1 MRYYVGELN
10 GSTLNIKP
18 SSNIQV
24 LRTPCESIS
33 TLSSSKWDEDLAREH
48 RTYRTDRM
56 KQIHATNELTEMF
69 GSRKAKRAKHN
80 RERGRITQDGIS
92 SQTQSTIEE
101 RRRDAGTAER
111 IDLAESALMES
122 RRKILPQF
130 DLDASR
136 VQDAYDLSS
145 VLSDAES
152 RLYLANVLNAFRS
165 SESTPKYAFVRK
177 TLQRLGATKDAAKRD
192 EALPRLAYLYMLLT
206 LLHCNR
212 RIKSVSRLAEND
224 SFLSSSL
231 LERHIDRFAESS
243 NGESYF
249 RKCSRC
255 VRAWSSRIF
264 LSHVTS
270 LIFIQHS
277 NTKHRH

>member
-1 MRYYVGELN
+1 M
-10 GSTLNIKP
+10 
-18 SSNIQV
+18 
-24 LRTPCESIS
+24 
-33 TLSSSKWDEDLAREH
+33 
-48 RTYRTDRM
+48 
-56 KQIHATNELTEMF
+56 
-69 GSRKAKRAKHN
+69 
-80 RERGRITQDGIS
+80 
-92 SQTQSTIEE
+92 
-101 RRRDAGTAER
+101 
-111 IDLAESALMES
+111 
-122 RRKILPQF
+122 
-130 DLDASR
+130 
-136 VQDAYDLSS
+136 SS

-165 SESTPKYAFVRK
+165 SESSSTPKYAFVRK

-249 RKCSRC
+249 RTYCSS
-255 VRAWSSRIF
+255 V
-264 LSHVTS
+264 
-270 LIFIQHS
+270 
-277 NTKHRH
+277 